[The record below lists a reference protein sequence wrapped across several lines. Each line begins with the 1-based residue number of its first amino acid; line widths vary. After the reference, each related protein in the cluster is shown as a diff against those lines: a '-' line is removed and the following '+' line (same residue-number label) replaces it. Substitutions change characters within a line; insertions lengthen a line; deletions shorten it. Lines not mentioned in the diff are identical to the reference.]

1 METELKEIPKLKCAS
16 CSLEDVTIPTITHS
30 TSRRHNEAHTFQA
43 IFSASWVPERFCVSV
58 WVFICT
64 FSCLFRLC
72 VLSSPVRSRKNNH
85 KHYMCLFLKGIILFY
100 ALLPKGLDSSR
111 IGWSNGRVVEGHL
124 ASHPGQRPRPR
135 LVWNGAGSTKSSTG
149 SLVISQSFNFYF
161 YFLFLIFGST
171 GSSTSLGISQSGFS
185 RRDEIG
191 RRKVGVDVREMLK
204 ANNIKLRP

>member
-1 METELKEIPKLKCAS
+1 METELKEIPKLKCVS

-30 TSRRHNEAHTFQA
+30 RRHNEAHTYQA
-43 IFSASWVPERFCVSV
+43 IFSAWVPELCVCISV
-58 WVFICT
+58 YLYII
-64 FSCLFRLC
+64 SCLFRLC

-135 LVWNGAGSTKSSTG
+135 LVWNGAGST
-149 SLVISQSFNFYF
+149 
-161 YFLFLIFGST
+161 T

-191 RRKVGVDVREMLK
+191 QMR
-204 ANNIKLRP
+204 